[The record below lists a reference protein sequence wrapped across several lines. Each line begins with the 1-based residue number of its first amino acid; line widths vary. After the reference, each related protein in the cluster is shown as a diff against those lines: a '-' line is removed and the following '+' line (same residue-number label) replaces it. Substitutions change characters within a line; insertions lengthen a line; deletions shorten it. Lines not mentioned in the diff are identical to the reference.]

1 MFGQLRPWSRVHVNG
16 WGGVIHHFF
25 LPSITTT
32 SLILK
37 VQLTF
42 QIGGGRVA
50 NLQVP
55 DLLEELPSSARES
68 TSLGGS
74 FRGGG
79 RGVVAVC
86 RSPTASAGNAP
97 GVFDRSYP
105 CVSQSQSRLAAF
117 RSECLW
123 RRPKQLHKIR
133 ARLNE

>member
-1 MFGQLRPWSRVHVNG
+1 MNG

-55 DLLEELPSSARES
+55 GLLEELRD
-68 TSLGGS
+68 TRILG
-74 FRGGG
+74 R
-79 RGVVAVC
+79 
-86 RSPTASAGNAP
+86 P
-97 GVFDRSYP
+97 GK
-105 CVSQSQSRLAAF
+105 VSVWFPLLPQILV
-117 RSECLW
+117 W
-123 RRPKQLHKIR
+123 WD
-133 ARLNE
+133 